1 MLHIWIVTTF
11 CQAFIPRAG
20 RIPRESD
27 KGAQGNL
34 WAKICGLIYSKHLH
48 IFSQRRC
55 RKQES
60 VTNQP
65 QSVLTVETS
74 VQYSIQKIQPLD
86 S

>member
-34 WAKICGLIYSKHLH
+34 WAKICGLIYSKHPH
-48 IFSQRRC
+48 IRTHDFGGQADC
-55 RKQES
+55 
-60 VTNQP
+60 
-65 QSVLTVETS
+65 VL
-74 VQYSIQKIQPLD
+74 I
-86 S
+86 